1 MPLKLDTIK
10 SLKMNNCKIMSA
22 TRKKSKTSETIIRGH
37 FSEGGKFS
45 WGQFFFFWGGGGVK
59 GWGVSLRKAI
69 FQWSDFPGLF
79 SGGYFSEHLLVDI
92 YLISN

>member
-10 SLKMNNCKIMSA
+10 SLKMNNCKIMST

-45 WGQFFFFWGGGGVK
+45 WGQFFFFGGGRCEGV
-59 GWGVSLRKAI
+59 GCEFTEGN
-69 FQWSDFPGLF
+69 FPV
-79 SGGYFSEHLLVDI
+79 E
-92 YLISN
+92 

>member
-10 SLKMNNCKIMSA
+10 SLKMNNCKIMST

-45 WGQFFFFWGGGGVK
+45 WRHFFFWRGEGREGVGCK
-59 GWGVSLRKAI
+59 FTEGN
-69 FQWSDFPGLF
+69 FPG
-79 SGGYFSEHLLVDI
+79 E
-92 YLISN
+92 